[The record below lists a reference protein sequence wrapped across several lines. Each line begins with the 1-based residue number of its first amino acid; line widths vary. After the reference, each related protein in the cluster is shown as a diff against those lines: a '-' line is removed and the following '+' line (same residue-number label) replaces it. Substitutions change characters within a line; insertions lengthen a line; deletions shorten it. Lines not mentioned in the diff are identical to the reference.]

1 MWPEKSGMRIC
12 KNNNSA
18 DTKVT
23 GKGGQEVLQA
33 LLRFL
38 CSPGEAQPLQPV
50 GIQGCRGLGGDPC
63 LERRLGTHGK
73 PLLEQAPGRTC
84 DLVVTGAGCA

>member
-50 GIQGCRGLGGDPC
+50 GIQGVQRS
-63 LERRLGTHGK
+63 RRRPMPGK
-73 PLLEQAPGRTC
+73 KAGNPWKAPA
-84 DLVVTGAGCA
+84 GAGSWQDL